1 LRGDAPTW
9 HAATY
14 PRLPPEGDPQK
25 GNNNNM
31 ADTQKEKSS
40 MTHLKRP
47 GLKRGARTEFLV
59 INDVIPG
66 HEETLRQVLKEHG
79 ANPRTQEAVNEIGI
93 LHEARFT
100 LIDGGKRLLFAS
112 SYDGEFDPYIDDFA
126 VTAIGLNF
134 DETWRHTQ
142 GYPGV
147 KSPTVKD
154 WFTEHAFTAG
164 NYVCAYPEP
173 SVKQVWRALAIQQA
187 FDQVLGNPD
196 AAEALKNPALKP
208 LADLAAD

>member
-1 LRGDAPTW
+1 
-9 HAATY
+9 
-14 PRLPPEGDPQK
+14 
-25 GNNNNM
+25 M
-31 ADTQKEKSS
+31 ADTQKEKSG
-40 MTHLKRP
+40 MAEPQVP
-47 GLKRGARTEFLV
+47 GLKVGARTEFLV
-59 INDVIPG
+59 IGDVIPG
-66 HEETLRQVLKEHG
+66 HEEALRQVLKEHG

-126 VTAIGLNF
+126 ATAIGLNF

-154 WFTEHAFTAG
+154 WFKAHAVKAG
-164 NYVCAYPEP
+164 NYVVAYPRP
-173 SVKQVWRALAIQQA
+173 TVKQVWRALAIQQA
-187 FDQVLGNPD
+187 FDQVLNNPG
-196 AAEALKNPALKP
+196 AAEALQNPALKP
-208 LADLAAD
+208 LANLAAD

>member
-1 LRGDAPTW
+1 
-9 HAATY
+9 
-14 PRLPPEGDPQK
+14 
-25 GNNNNM
+25 M
-31 ADTQKEKSS
+31 ADPQKEKSG
-40 MTHLKRP
+40 MAHPKRP
-47 GLKRGARTEFLV
+47 GLKLGARTEFLV
-59 INDVIPG
+59 IGDVIPG
-66 HEETLRQVLKEHG
+66 HEEALRQVLKKHM
-79 ANPRTQEAVNEIGI
+79 ANPRTQDAIEEIGI

-100 LIDGGKRLLFAS
+100 MIDGGKRLLFAS

-134 DETWRHTQ
+134 DETWQHTQ

-164 NYVCAYPEP
+164 NYVCGYPQQT
-173 SVKQVWRALAIQQA
+173 VKQIWRALAIQQA
-187 FDQVLGNPD
+187 FDQVLENPD
-196 AAEALKNPALKP
+196 AAEALKNPDLKP